1 MANALEVR
9 DAHRAQS
16 WALLIRE
23 CQSSELTNKEFFRQ
37 RGISEKSYYYW
48 LKKLRGQAV
57 EAVCGNAPQLVQL
70 ASNPTEG
77 ERLKISFRGA
87 ELSLPAE
94 VDLEAVAAVLRSI
107 QRL

>member
-9 DAHRAQS
+9 DAYCVQS
-16 WALLIRE
+16 WTLLIRE
-23 CQSSELTNKEFFRQ
+23 CQASDLTNKEFCRQ

-48 LKKLRGQAV
+48 LMKLRGQAV
-57 EAVCGNAPQLVQL
+57 EAVCGNPQLVPL
-70 ASNPTEG
+70 APAPAED
-77 ERLKISFRGA
+77 ERLTISFRGA